1 MAKLLYIEVSPRDD
15 RSTSTQVAK
24 EFLSRYEKHH
34 SSDTVEHLNLWTASL
49 PRFEGPALNAKYAI
63 LHGQSHTQEQKD
75 AWNAVEKVIAHF
87 KEADKYLFS
96 LPMWNFGIPYI
107 LKHYI
112 DVLVQPGYTFSYT
125 PAEGYK
131 GLVTAKKALAIY
143 SRGGAYGPGTGAEAY
158 DLQSRYLEVI
168 LGFIGIT
175 DLRRIVIEP
184 TLADPD
190 SVGSVLEKARN
201 EAAQLATSF

>member
-1 MAKLLYIEVSPRDD
+1 M
-15 RSTSTQVAK
+15 
-24 EFLSRYEKHH
+24 
-34 SSDTVEHLNLWTASL
+34 
-49 PRFEGPALNAKYAI
+49 
-63 LHGQSHTQEQKD
+63 HGQSHTQEQKD
-75 AWNAVEKVIAHF
+75 AWRTVEKVIAHF

-125 PAEGYK
+125 PAEGCK
-131 GLVTAKKALAIY
+131 GLMTDKKALAIY

-158 DLQSRYLEVI
+158 DLQSKYLEVI

-175 DLRRIVIEP
+175 DLSRIVIEP
-184 TLADPD
+184 TSGDPD

-201 EAAQLATSF
+201 EAAQLAASF